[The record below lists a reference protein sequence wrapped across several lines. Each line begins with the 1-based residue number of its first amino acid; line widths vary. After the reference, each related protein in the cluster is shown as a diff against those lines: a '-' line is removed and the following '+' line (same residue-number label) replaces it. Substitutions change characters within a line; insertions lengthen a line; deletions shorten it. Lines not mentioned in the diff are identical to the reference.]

1 MKRHL
6 IYLMGVA
13 VMLFTACK
21 ENKSDTPQQS
31 NDPLP
36 ADQVTVLSEVDLPQ
50 LGAEVPIIPNTEMES
65 INSGEEE
72 LVEGS
77 NDFAYKLFAQQAQT
91 KRGEN
96 LIISPLSW
104 DYALA
109 MISAGAA
116 DDVFTDILHAM
127 GWYNGERPD
136 ILGYHKRL
144 TRHMETSSSYQ
155 RIFVSNSLWIDDN
168 RARQLNPEYPKKL
181 KEYLGAGMSVLDL
194 SKQEAIGH
202 INNWVERKTYGKIK
216 NLLPP
221 NIASDRLVYIL
232 ANALFFKSPWESP
245 FDPQMT
251 VDGIFTDAEG
261 KEQTVKMMRAEIV
274 ETIVDLPDVQILRI
288 PTEGRGFFVDIILPK
303 DKTAPLT
310 AEFLTRYAPHE
321 VFKKYSRRRNVSV
334 HLPKFKFT
342 TELLTLVD
350 MNSPKDAEE
359 LGLLSIL
366 RPNAMVNMM
375 NNPELVISKIVQKC
389 MVGWDESGVEAAA
402 ATAVIGVE
410 KAPPTPEF
418 EFKVDHPF
426 FFAITHAGSKKLM
439 FVGQVNKI

>member
-127 GWYNGERPD
+127 G
-136 ILGYHKRL
+136 
-144 TRHMETSSSYQ
+144 
-155 RIFVSNSLWIDDN
+155 
-168 RARQLNPEYPKKL
+168 
-181 KEYLGAGMSVLDL
+181 
-194 SKQEAIGH
+194 
-202 INNWVERKTYGKIK
+202 
-216 NLLPP
+216 
-221 NIASDRLVYIL
+221 
-232 ANALFFKSPWESP
+232 
-245 FDPQMT
+245 
-251 VDGIFTDAEG
+251 
-261 KEQTVKMMRAEIV
+261 
-274 ETIVDLPDVQILRI
+274 
-288 PTEGRGFFVDIILPK
+288 
-303 DKTAPLT
+303 
-310 AEFLTRYAPHE
+310 
-321 VFKKYSRRRNVSV
+321 
-334 HLPKFKFT
+334 
-342 TELLTLVD
+342 
-350 MNSPKDAEE
+350 
-359 LGLLSIL
+359 
-366 RPNAMVNMM
+366 
-375 NNPELVISKIVQKC
+375 
-389 MVGWDESGVEAAA
+389 
-402 ATAVIGVE
+402 
-410 KAPPTPEF
+410 
-418 EFKVDHPF
+418 
-426 FFAITHAGSKKLM
+426 
-439 FVGQVNKI
+439 